1 MAFNLLNLL
10 GAYDMAQRFGEKE
23 GTLWDKLGLSG
34 FNEETPEAQPITTP
48 IQQLSDTPYQGN
60 VQPTQAPVMATQPV
74 SDRQV
79 VDLGRPPIVNNDI
92 PTTIENTQGSMDA
105 MDMMGMFP
113 QNMASSATDQAW
125 ESQRPQEPV
134 EEPSFMD
141 KASDFF
147 NEERMARMTIALN
160 SMRLNPDP
168 NIAKSMELKLDRLQ
182 KNKGRN
188 ATVQKLRE
196 KGRNDLADAVESGA
210 LKATDAWTLAFK
222 APSTFQEKLDFIKD
236 KTPEEIQFYKDSGV
250 LGGGGTTINMG
261 NEKYYDAIGKDI
273 ATMQATHRERGELA
287 RSSLNALN
295 ELNTAI
301 SSFGETGPDAET
313 KQRLRT
319 LAAKLGMESLIDVNK
334 LSDGQYVEAIKNRM
348 VAEELRRNK
357 GPQTD
362 FDAKFAGT
370 YIPGLGT
377 STEANN
383 ALMNYS
389 KSISLQQTIFSN
401 MSNNIRLSDFDDAKK
416 TIQAIDQLALMSP
429 GAMERPDGSWIT
441 FNEFFNADI
450 EQIKNMSAQERLQ
463 EWSNRYKQR
472 MGFK

>member
-168 NIAKSMELKLDRLQ
+168 NIAKSMENKLESLSKR
-182 KNKGRN
+182 KGANRSVQWLRDN
-188 ATVQKLRE
+188 ATPTNQYDKYADLIEKNPEMASELLKQAMGIGKGGYKTSAVQVDPETGQKYVVKTNPADGSVIREDIEGATGTTYQQEQDIASKARLKEQDTKDAYKASQDVFMEAQDMRGNVRELYKMIPLLDKGAETGLLRQYLPSFKANTAQLRTIGNKL
-196 KGRNDLADAVESGA
+196 GINVINMATFGA
-210 LKATDAWTLAFK
+210 LSEKELNLALK
-222 APSTFQEKLDFIKD
+222 TAIDLSLPPTELKKQILMKIEAQEKLMNELYGEAQKL
-236 KTPEEIQFYKDSGV
+236 SA
-250 LGGGGTTINMG
+250 GTVGYQEYINE
-261 NEKYYDAIGKDI
+261 NSKKF
-273 ATMQATHRERGELA
+273 L
-287 RSSLNALN
+287 RSQETRYNALN
-295 ELNTAI
+295 EEEKKAVSN
-301 SSFGETGPDAET
+301 DVWM
-313 KQRLRT
+313 
-319 LAAKLGMESLIDVNK
+319 GMN
-334 LSDGQYVEAIKNRM
+334 
-348 VAEELRRNK
+348 
-357 GPQTD
+357 
-362 FDAKFAGT
+362 
-370 YIPGLGT
+370 
-377 STEANN
+377 
-383 ALMNYS
+383 
-389 KSISLQQTIFSN
+389 LQQREAFI
-401 MSNNIRLSDFDDAKK
+401 
-416 TIQAIDQLALMSP
+416 
-429 GAMERPDGSWIT
+429 
-441 FNEFFNADI
+441 NARS
-450 EQIKNMSAQERLQ
+450 K
-463 EWSNRYKQR
+463 
-472 MGFK
+472 